1 MVDGFLS
8 AKEELLPILCGY
20 FNKIVQSL
28 INKHKTVTLEYLLLK
43 REGKIF
49 DLLLNHMQNHSLAIL
64 LIELL
69 QLQIKSQKAERQQ
82 TRMAFYQSDSEEKE
96 EGEEA
101 EGDAAL
107 TADELKMKQVI
118 ADKGK
123 QAIMRL
129 LDSLSSKN

>member
-1 MVDGFLS
+1 M
-8 AKEELLPILCGY
+8 AAEEELLPILCGY

-28 INKHKTVTLEYLLLK
+28 INKHKAVTLEYLLLR

-49 DLLLNHMQNHSLAIL
+49 DMLLNHMQNHSLAIL

-69 QLQIKSQKAERQQ
+69 QLQIKSQAAENKKNK
-82 TRMAFYQSDSEEKE
+82 MAFYQSDSEEKE

-107 TADELKMKQVI
+107 TADELKMK
-118 ADKGK
+118 
-123 QAIMRL
+123 
-129 LDSLSSKN
+129 